1 MKKGT
6 KESIV
11 DWTIHITWNN
21 GEKEF
26 RADTP
31 YSKVIEEWL
40 DNVQEEEAEN
50 DSLIQEDLRENIQ
63 NELADM
69 TVNDFTNLIDKYDL
83 GIAELDAMFYDLLEI
98 LVKERSK

>member
-1 MKKGT
+1 MTELIDLPDGWTCIECGDEYLEDTEGKLVDDYTEGTLCKKCN
-6 KESIV
+6 KQS
-11 DWTIHITWNN
+11 D
-21 GEKEF
+21 
-26 RADTP
+26 
-31 YSKVIEEWL
+31 
-40 DNVQEEEAEN
+40 EN

>member
-1 MKKGT
+1 M
-6 KESIV
+6 S
-11 DWTIHITWNN
+11 D
-21 GEKEF
+21 
-26 RADTP
+26 
-31 YSKVIEEWL
+31 L
-40 DNVQEEEAEN
+40 QM
-50 DSLIQEDLRENIQ
+50 EDLRENIQ